1 MIKTDIKVLPGYT
14 KNDIKKALMARLPL
28 SEEEARGFHITRR
41 ALNVK
46 DKGNIHYD
54 MTVAVSL
61 SPDRERGLLNMRKK
75 VRPYEEIK
83 LEIPSSALTDRP
95 LVVGAGPAGLFA
107 ALTLAKAGARPII
120 VERGMK
126 AEDREKS
133 VERFNIFGILDPE
146 SNVQFGEGGAG
157 TFSDGKLKYGTPDEY
172 KMFVLEELV
181 EAGADEDILYSV
193 GAHVG
198 TDKLKIIVR
207 KIREKIISLGG
218 EFRFSTRLDGFI
230 IKDGKIRGAKVTERA
245 DVCHNIRENVM
256 ENCGYSTYEIYT
268 DKIILAIGHSARD
281 TFKMLKGAG
290 LKMTPRGFGIGMRVE
305 HPREYINRLVYGDN
319 YHEEIGTA
327 SYHLV
332 THLESGRSVYSF
344 CMCPGGEVV
353 AATGNEGCV
362 VTNGM
367 SEHSRMADNSNAAYL
382 VSVTPED
389 FGSEDPLAGF
399 ALQEKI
405 EREAFCLAG
414 KNYKAPATRMEE
426 FLKSETPKSLGDMI
440 PSYSRGVE
448 IIAPERYLPGYV
460 ADSLRHAMYDF
471 DEWMP
476 GILYP
481 ASVLTGPETRTTSP
495 VRIERDE
502 KYVSSIS
509 GLYPAGEGAGY
520 AGGIISSARDGV
532 LVAVSMLKEKL

>member
-14 KNDIKKALMARLPL
+14 KNDIKEALRARLPL
-28 SEEEARGFHITRR
+28 DEEEVRDFHIVRR

-54 MTVAVSL
+54 MTVAVSP

-75 VRPYEEIK
+75 VRPHEEMN
-83 LEIPSSALTDRP
+83 LEIPASTLTERP

-107 ALTLAKAGARPII
+107 ALTLAKAGARPIVI
-120 VERGMK
+120 ERGMK
-126 AEDREKS
+126 TEDRERS
-133 VERFNIFGILDPE
+133 VERFNTFGILDPE

-157 TFSDGKLKYGTPDEY
+157 TFSDGKLKYGAPDKY
-172 KMFVLEELV
+172 KMFVLRQLV

-198 TDKLKIIVR
+198 TDKLKVIVR
-207 KIREKIISLGG
+207 KIREKIITLGG
-218 EFRFSTRLDGFI
+218 EFRFSTRLDEI
-230 IKDGKIRGAKVTERA
+230 ITKNGMIRGARVTR
-245 DVCHNIRENVM
+245 RE
-256 ENCGYSTYEIYT
+256 ENSTESYEINT

-281 TFKMLKGAG
+281 TFRMLKSTG
-290 LKMTPRGFGIGMRVE
+290 LKMTARGFGIGMRVE
-305 HPREYINRLVYGDN
+305 HPREYINRLVYGTD
-319 YHEEIGTA
+319 YPQEIGTA

-332 THLESGRSVYSF
+332 THLENGRSVYSF

-389 FGSEDPLAGF
+389 FGSDDPLAGF
-399 ALQEKI
+399 AMQEKI
-405 EREAFCLAG
+405 EREAFRLAG
-414 KNYKAPATRMEE
+414 ENYKAPATRMEE
-426 FLKSETPKSLGDMI
+426 FLKNETPKSLSELR
-440 PSYSRGVE
+440 PSYKRGVE
-448 IIAPERYLPGYV
+448 IIAPESYLPNYIT
-460 ADSLRHAMYDF
+460 DSVRLAMYDF

-481 ASVLTGPETRTTSP
+481 ASALTGPETRTTSP
-495 VRIERDE
+495 VRIERDG
-502 KYVSSIS
+502 KYVSSIK

-532 LVAVSMLKEKL
+532 MIAASILEENHNLK